1 MLLVRAS
8 EECYHILFRKKLYN
22 TLDELQADIDTWLTN
37 YNNERS
43 HSGKHGFGKTPIDF
57 FRNSLMLRD
66 LKETRNLDPQRT
78 LMYVR
83 IRVPH
88 RRTNHQQK

>member
-1 MLLVRAS
+1 MTSFVLDSSTTLSWLMPNETASLDLL
-8 EECYHILFRKKLYN
+8 KK
-22 TLDELQADIDTWLTN
+22 TVKEGAIVPTIWLLEIGN
-37 YNNERS
+37 VLL
-43 HSGKHGFGKTPIDF
+43 DF

-66 LKETRNLDPQRT
+66 LKETRNAEPQRT

>member
-1 MLLVRAS
+1 MTSFVLDSSTTLSWFMPNETASLDLL
-8 EECYHILFRKKLYN
+8 KK
-22 TLDELQADIDTWLTN
+22 TVKEGAIVPTIWLLEIGN
-37 YNNERS
+37 VLL
-43 HSGKHGFGKTPIDF
+43 DF